1 MTNTVVQGGQVR
13 VERCVPPHLLNLMR
27 QLSKQ
32 AAPCKSLWH
41 YLLTRRICHK
51 CMKHPDNPTACT
63 IDPVFFC
70 WSSWKRSFKK
80 GQAQWNVIKHLY
92 RIASFVFFMIPWALF
107 YTGQLLHLSKFK
119 ISSLAVTFKSAKK
132 YNSHHKNHEK
142 DTTEGLVEQA
152 PRSQGTLPQFPFS
165 CSKPASTSGLPLSS
179 SHRWGL
185 LGRNWTLENDMNNGK
200 HWIMFLSD

>member
-1 MTNTVVQGGQVR
+1 
-13 VERCVPPHLLNLMR
+13 MR

-51 CMKHPDNPTACT
+51 LFAWSIQTIQQLAVLIQFCFVLELMEKILQQRSGSMKRHKTPLSYR
-63 IDPVFFC
+63 FFC
-70 WSSWKRSFKK
+70 F
-80 GQAQWNVIKHLY
+80 
-92 RIASFVFFMIPWALF
+92 FFMIPWALF

-132 YNSHHKNHEK
+132 YISHNKSHEK
-142 DTTEGLVEQA
+142 DTTEGLVGQA

-179 SHRWGL
+179 SHRSGS
-185 LGRNWTLENDMNNGK
+185 LGWNWTWAE
-200 HWIMFLSD
+200 S